1 MQPARHPRTPRANR
15 SACRPSACLLS
26 PPHRRGFHSLGA
38 AVDAWASEARSFN
51 FSSPGFSL
59 LAGHFSQ
66 MVWRS
71 TSKMGC
77 AVNTACEW
85 EVYSCLYYPPGND
98 VEADWS
104 EQVMPEVIR
113 VDDANVA
120 VTDAPYS
127 TWAPVAPAPAD
138 TTSGSGSS
146 DSRGSAG
153 DVTTYIPFNVPDGV
167 APGSL
172 VVPDTWSSQ
181 QQQHGEMPP
190 EEQPV
195 PVLQEQPGD
204 DADTPAAK
212 PEPLKPGSPVPTMPA
227 AQFFA
232 PPAVRPAPT
241 TSTPATPQTP
251 ADTALPPP
259 SATPADD
266 LAGMPPTAG
275 APSKQQQPASSPA
288 PSTTPASPT
297 TAAPTTAKEPSLP
310 AEAAA
315 VLAATNAYRAKHQA
329 PALAWDAALAARAQA
344 FAGGCPTGHSG
355 DRGVG
360 ENMGESHI
368 CMHCQ
373 R

>member
-1 MQPARHPRTPRANR
+1 
-15 SACRPSACLLS
+15 
-26 PPHRRGFHSLGA
+26 
-38 AVDAWASEARSFN
+38 
-51 FSSPGFSL
+51 
-59 LAGHFSQ
+59 

-104 EQVMPEVIR
+104 EQIMPEVIR
-113 VDDANVA
+113 GDDANVG

-138 TTSGSGSS
+138 ATSGSSSSS
-146 DSRGSAG
+146 DSRASAG

-181 QQQHGEMPP
+181 KPQQDEVPP

-195 PVLQEQPGD
+195 PVQQQQQQGD
-204 DADTPAAK
+204 DADTPADK
-212 PEPLKPGSPVPTMPA
+212 DEPLKPGSPVPTLPA
-227 AQFFA
+227 SQFFA

-241 TSTPATPQTP
+241 TSTPATPPTP
-251 ADTALPPP
+251 DTASPPTP
-259 SATPADD
+259 ATPADD
-266 LAGMPPTAG
+266 ATATPPTAG
-275 APSKQQQPASSPA
+275 VPSQQQQPASSPA
-288 PSTTPASPT
+288 PSTASPT

-360 ENMGESHI
+360 ENMGESHALL
-368 CMHCQ
+368 HV
-373 R
+373 RLEY